1 MSGAWWQAPVAVRFG
16 AGTVA
21 DVGAASVSHGRR
33 ALLVTDEHLADDG
46 PVRAAAR
53 SLAAAGAGVRR
64 VVVPVGEPTPS
75 AVDRLVRDLRGS
87 GSDVVVAVGGG
98 SVLDI
103 AKLAVAVRR
112 DPAAAAVVRS
122 LPDRTVVEL
131 GGRRTGRAPGLVLV
145 PTTHGTGA
153 ECSGVAS
160 LRSGDRKHLLVGPS
174 LWADVA
180 VVDPELGA
188 GLPPA
193 VLRAGALETWC
204 RAFSI
209 FAAPPVPGTT
219 PSVVDAYAVA
229 AGAAAV
235 TAASEVGD
243 DGPVAPGVHLE
254 LAAAASTTALGWT
267 SLGRDPHGARLWQ
280 AQNELSALCDLP
292 KSIALPSLV
301 AAYVAIG
308 VQRDSTLGAAS
319 RIERFVA
326 ATLPG
331 DGPVPDRTTAWL
343 EALGAPASASG
354 LATATDVVTVR
365 ERIAESWE
373 SAGADPAAAGA
384 DAGRLLG
391 AAGMGPS
398 GAT

>member
-1 MSGAWWQAPVAVRFG
+1 VRFG

-21 DVGAASVSHGRR
+21 DVGAVSVPHGRR
-33 ALLVTDEHLADDG
+33 VLLVTDEHLADAG
-46 PVRAAAR
+46 PVRATAR
-53 SLAAAGAGVRR
+53 SLAAAGAVVRR
-64 VVVPVGEPTPS
+64 LVVPVGEPAPS
-75 AVDRLVRDLRGS
+75 VVDRLVSDLRGG

-98 SVLDI
+98 SVLDV
-103 AKLAVAVRR
+103 AKVAVAVRR
-112 DPAAAAVVRS
+112 DPAVAAVVRS

-131 GGRRTGRAPGLVLV
+131 TGRRTGRGPGLVLV

-160 LRSGDRKHLLVGPS
+160 LRAGDRKHLLVGPA

-193 VLRAGALETWC
+193 ALRAGALETWC

-219 PSVVDAYAVA
+219 PGVVDAYAVA

-235 TAASEVGD
+235 AAASEVAD
-243 DGPVAPGVHLE
+243 DEPVAPGVHLE

-292 KSIALPSLV
+292 KSTALPSLV
-301 AAYVAIG
+301 AAYVAVG
-308 VQRDSTLGAAS
+308 VQRDSTLGTAS
-319 RIERFVA
+319 RIERFVD

-331 DGPVPDRTTAWL
+331 GGPAGHRTTAWL
-343 EALGAPASASG
+343 ETLGGPASASG
-354 LATATDVVTVR
+354 LSVATDAEVLR
-365 ERIAESWE
+365 DRIAEAWE
-373 SAGADPAAAGA
+373 AAGADPATTGA

-391 AAGMGPS
+391 AAGIGPV
-398 GAT
+398 GPD